1 MVRCSSES
9 SLKTHRAIGVSPML
23 PHVIEARYVAGYT
36 IWLRFSDG
44 AEGEVDLTEELRGPI
59 FEPLRN
65 PELFRQFAVHPE
77 LRTLVWPNGADF
89 APEFLRASL
98 RVAA

>member
-1 MVRCSSES
+1 MLSHITDSRYIAG
-9 SLKTHRAIGVSPML
+9 HR
-23 PHVIEARYVAGYT
+23 

-44 AEGEVDLTEELRGPI
+44 AEGEVDLSNELDGPI

-65 PELFRQFAVHPE
+65 IDVFRQFTLHPE

-89 APEFLRASL
+89 AAEFLRSFL
-98 RVAA
+98 SVVV